1 MAGLLEYGRL
11 TPVSYAGDITPE
23 EAWKLLSENPEA
35 VLVDCRTDAEW
46 RFVGVPDLT
55 SLQRDVV
62 YIEWNRTDGSHNDA
76 FVDDLLEKVG
86 ASGSASID
94 RPVVFLCR
102 SGNRSIG
109 AAEAATAAGIGPSY
123 NVLDGFEGNL
133 DENRHRGGT
142 GWKAVGLP
150 WKQS

>member
-1 MAGLLEYGRL
+1 M
-11 TPVSYAGDITPE
+11 VSYAGDITPE
-23 EAWKLLSENPEA
+23 ETWKLLNDNPEA
-35 VLVDCRTDAEW
+35 VLVDCRTAAEW
-46 RFVGVPDLT
+46 RFVGVPDLA

-62 YIEWNRTDGSHNDA
+62 YVEWNRTDGKHNDS
-76 FVDDLLEKVG
+76 FVDDLLQEIGAVG
-86 ASGSASID
+86 VTPGE

-109 AAEAATAAGIGPSY
+109 AAEAATDAGIAPSY

-133 DENRHRGGT
+133 DENGHRGGT

>member
-1 MAGLLEYGRL
+1 M
-11 TPVSYAGDITPE
+11 SYAGDITPE
-23 EAWKLLSENPEA
+23 EAWQLLEDNPDA

-46 RFVGVPDLT
+46 RFVGVPDL
-55 SLQRDVV
+55 SPLSRDAVF
-62 YIEWNRTDGSHNDA
+62 IEWNRTDGSRNQA
-76 FVDDLLEKVG
+76 FVDDLLTAGIAPGE
-86 ASGSASID
+86 

-123 NVLDGFEGNL
+123 NILDGFEGDL
-133 DENRHRGGT
+133 DEQRHRGRT

-150 WKQS
+150 WRQS